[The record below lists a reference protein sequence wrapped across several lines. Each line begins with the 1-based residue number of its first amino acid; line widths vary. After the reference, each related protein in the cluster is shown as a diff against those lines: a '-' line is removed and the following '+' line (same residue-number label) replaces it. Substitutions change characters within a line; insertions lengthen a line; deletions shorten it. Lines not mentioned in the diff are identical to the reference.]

1 MREELERHREG
12 VEAQLRWAM
21 LHDGDQELLELLRFE
36 SDRLS
41 LRIALVSLSTSERHC
56 LGTHAHQGERR
67 AASSGAAARRSS

>member
-21 LHDGDQELLELLRFE
+21 LYDGDQELLELLRFE
-36 SDRLS
+36 SDCVS
-41 LRIALVSLSTSERHC
+41 LRIALVSLSTSERDC
-56 LGTHAHQGERR
+56 FGAHAHRGERR